1 MREFETWINEVRLSN
16 MNTEVPMEIIQESSL
31 SAAVEVMRQQVRELS
46 QIIQKD
52 HSVTDS
58 LRGLVIDL

>member
-1 MREFETWINEVRLSN
+1 MD
-16 MNTEVPMEIIQESSL
+16 MEIIQESSL